1 MLRADLVVQQDSHN
15 GRYRRA
21 GQVVRNAQG
30 GGAASMALLLS
41 GRISRREIP
50 PLSVWEE
57 RSREAAGKSQVSS
70 SLVKGLLLLAH
81 LVSGEPTSIKDL
93 ADELKMSPSTTHR
106 YMHTLLI
113 LGLIEQ
119 DPKTRKYRLAG

>member
-1 MLRADLVVQQDSHN
+1 
-15 GRYRRA
+15 
-21 GQVVRNAQG
+21 VRNAQG
-30 GGAASMALLLS
+30 GGAASLVLLLS
-41 GRISRREIP
+41 GRVSRREIP

-57 RSREAAGKSQVSS
+57 RSRVAADKSQVSS
-70 SLVKGLLLLAH
+70 SLVKGILLLAY

-93 ADELKMSPSTTHR
+93 AEELGMSPSTTHR

-119 DPKTRKYRLAG
+119 DPKTRKYRLAA